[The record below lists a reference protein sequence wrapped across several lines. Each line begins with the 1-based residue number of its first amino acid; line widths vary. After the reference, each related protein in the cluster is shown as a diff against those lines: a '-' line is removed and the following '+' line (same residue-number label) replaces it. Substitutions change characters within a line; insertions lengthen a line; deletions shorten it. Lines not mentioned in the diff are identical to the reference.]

1 MADIK
6 QLETTLQAIRSGL
19 TVADLVAGWAGR
31 LRTPERRAQY
41 ARWRA
46 LRLELR
52 AVRARVRGKTGRA
65 LVLMEKSQV
74 WSGEAQRLELAIP
87 KTNG

>member
-6 QLETTLQAIRSGL
+6 QLETALQALRSGL
-19 TVADLVAGWAGR
+19 TMADRVAGWTGR
-31 LRTPERRAQY
+31 LRTPERRAKY

-52 AVRARVRGKTGRA
+52 AVRARVRGSTGRA
-65 LVLMEKSQV
+65 LVLMERSLV
-74 WSGEAQRLELAIP
+74 WAEEAQRLELTP
-87 KTNG
+87 VET